1 MSRALSFREAVLLVA
16 RREFIQRAR
25 DRSFFVSTAITIGII
40 VLVIVFPKA
49 LNFGADEY
57 TVAFVGPDG
66 PAIQAVAEDQ
76 AELSDLDLVPVDVAD
91 ADQAEQM
98 VLDGDL
104 DAYLDAD
111 SVVVEREL
119 APSLRAVL
127 ENAHSSVAG
136 TRALTDVGLDPEQVA
151 SALDTAELET
161 VTLDPAADERIT
173 RGTIAFI
180 GALVL
185 YGQLLGYGFWVALG
199 VVEEKSSRV
208 VEVLLS
214 AIPARALLAGKVLG
228 IGVLGLAQLFAIA
241 AVSVAAAALVGSIAF
256 EASMLQPITARPWL
270 VRPRLHRLR
279 LPVRSR
285 GRAGVPSGGATE
297 RDHAVDDARDGVLLR
312 QLLRLLQRQRNRTA
326 GRLGDTA
333 GQRAGHAH
341 PDGAGRRR
349 AVGHRAR
356 GRADA
361 RAHRRPD
368 RRRRSGLR
376 GCGAANGRESA
387 PRRSVA
393 VGPARPLLSCA
404 GSSRL
409 GTSRLGR
416 RGWVVVATGIPAPP
430 AADFVGRFTPTTPE
444 PASPAAP
451 PLRLHLRSDEAP
463 H

>member
-57 TVAFVGPDG
+57 NVAFLGPDG
-66 PAIQAVAEDQ
+66 AAVQRAAQDQ
-76 AELSDLDLVPVDVAD
+76 AELGDVDLAAVAVDNAQ
-91 ADQAEQM
+91 QAEQM

-104 DAYLDAD
+104 DAYLDGD

-119 APSLRAVL
+119 SPSLRVVL

-136 TRALTDVGLDPEQVA
+136 TQALTDAGLDPDQVA
-151 SALDTAELET
+151 TALDTAELRT
-161 VTLDPAADERIT
+161 VTLDPAADERNT

-228 IGVLGLAQLFAIA
+228 IGVLGLAQLFVIA

-256 EASMLQPITARPWL
+256 EASMLQPILLVLGWFVLGYIAYACLSAAAAARVSRQEELQNATTPLTMLAMVSFFASFYVFFNSSGTGPL
-270 VRPRLHRLR
+270 VVSVIP
-279 LPVRSR
+279 PVSALAMPIRMAR
-285 GRAGVPSGGATE
+285 GDA
-297 RDHAVDDARDGVLLR
+297 AVWEIGLALILMLGLIAALIVV
-312 QLLRLLQRQRNRTA
+312 A
-326 GRLGDTA
+326 GRIYE
-333 GQRAGHAH
+333 
-341 PDGAGRRR
+341 GAVLRMGAKVPLADAWRSGRR
-349 AVGHRAR
+349 VR
-356 GRADA
+356 G
-361 RAHRRPD
+361 
-368 RRRRSGLR
+368 
-376 GCGAANGRESA
+376 
-387 PRRSVA
+387 
-393 VGPARPLLSCA
+393 
-404 GSSRL
+404 
-409 GTSRLGR
+409 
-416 RGWVVVATGIPAPP
+416 
-430 AADFVGRFTPTTPE
+430 
-444 PASPAAP
+444 
-451 PLRLHLRSDEAP
+451 
-463 H
+463 